1 MHAKRS
7 ATLFFPGTCIF
18 LCRYEFERRTGKLK
32 EIGSSVRDEKTADQ
46 KNVLMIHCKTAKN
59 CQQSYMFRT
68 VCFKIKTCSKFKGFK
83 FQMFHVW
90 STHSCCASMKIL
102 ADLLSWMMR
111 NMLPVSMHSLSAAHK
126 KEMCQSNTSIPCKNM
141 FTPHVVSKPHLTWCV
156 AFGTRYSPRRF
167 GPETLFCGNHPQPFA
182 TVSRLVQNSMRIAK
196 TLQKKQFD
204 SCREWKTSCNWYRVA
219 VPQTVYPHWPVLTER
234 VTPVLDQGAP
244 PGFRHFSCKFSRE
257 MVFVKCPIAFRPRR
271 LAQTAPFYLKIFTQ
285 NGSSAQSLVRGLG
298 LQRFT
303 CQFSHK
309 RELLQNVQVHFD
321 CQGSHKVSSAVLVCG
336 ILPVIF
342 CAKWLLWNV
351 QMHFDDAAS
360 HNFLC
365 RGLGLP
371 HFTCKFA

>member
-83 FQMFHVW
+83 FQCFMFDQHIHVVHQW
-90 STHSCCASMKIL
+90 KFWPTFCHGWC
-102 ADLLSWMMR
+102 R

-204 SCREWKTSCNWYRVA
+204 SCREVKNIVQLVQGGCSPNSVSTLTGSYGKSNPSARSGCSTW
-219 VPQTVYPHWPVLTER
+219 VP
-234 VTPVLDQGAP
+234 
-244 PGFRHFSCKFSRE
+244 
-257 MVFVKCPIAFRPRR
+257 AF
-271 LAQTAPFYLKIFTQ
+271 
-285 NGSSAQSLVRGLG
+285 
-298 LQRFT
+298 
-303 CQFSHK
+303 
-309 RELLQNVQVHFD
+309 
-321 CQGSHKVSSAVLVCG
+321 
-336 ILPVIF
+336 
-342 CAKWLLWNV
+342 
-351 QMHFDDAAS
+351 
-360 HNFLC
+360 
-365 RGLGLP
+365 
-371 HFTCKFA
+371 